1 MTRTSSMG
9 WRGRREWGRCGSS
22 FLGPEHLPR
31 AVSCVPAPKPSVLA
45 SSQGHLFRTR
55 DEKQSPGRVYGY
67 FPPICQSWFTISGDK
82 VWWPPPSPAK
92 WTPQRKFLSCTVVT
106 YCISQ
111 AMGKLGTSLS
121 SGHVMV
127 NGTRTQVLLVG
138 APTQGRSPAMKLHF
152 FMNSCVTPWPC
163 HTEGKLWAL
172 EADGPEFEYLF
183 FSLIATW
190 VTLGEVAFKLPECKI
205 QLTVSTFRDL
215 LKITHESNLVCF

>member
-1 MTRTSSMG
+1 MNIRILGNTIQPITGGNPPHFVSWKVECEPLNLESLDIGVHSESSPTAMTKTSSMG

-31 AVSCVPAPKPSVLA
+31 AVSCVPAPKPGVLA

-152 FMNSCVTPWPC
+152 FMNSCVTP
-163 HTEGKLWAL
+163 
-172 EADGPEFEYLF
+172 
-183 FSLIATW
+183 
-190 VTLGEVAFKLPECKI
+190 
-205 QLTVSTFRDL
+205 
-215 LKITHESNLVCF
+215 